1 MQLSIGIDWADQKHD
16 IFELALDTQAHQYSV
31 ISSRPEAIQSW
42 ALDLQH
48 RYHNQR
54 VVVVCELKK
63 GPLVYAL
70 MKYQHIAI
78 VPVHPATFARYR
90 KAFQPSGAKGDP
102 SDARLQ
108 AEMVMSHPD
117 KFSLISPASPKVRV
131 LAQLVES
138 RRKIVQDRVD
148 LTNSITWHLKNYHP
162 QALDW
167 VAEKDSQLFIDLL
180 QRWPTLDQIKRA
192 RSGTLKTFMHQH
204 NVRKP
209 ELIESRIKAIKHAV
223 PLTDDEGVIVPNRL
237 MVEAI
242 AAQLNVLMQAI
253 ETMDQEIKTRYA
265 KMADRV
271 IFDSL
276 PGAGAQVSPRLFV
289 AFGNDRDRY
298 DDASDIQKYA
308 DIAPVT
314 ESSGKKSWT
323 HWRYNCP
330 KFLRQTFVEWASHT
344 APS

>member
-148 LTNSITWHLKNYHP
+148 LTNSITWHLKNYYP

-180 QRWPTLDQIKRA
+180 QRWPILDQIKRA

-223 PLTDDEGVIVPNRL
+223 PLCSCRLSRRWIKRSKRDTQKWRTGLFLIVYQARVHKCHRVCLWRSETIEIGMTMPVISRSML
-237 MVEAI
+237 
-242 AAQLNVLMQAI
+242 
-253 ETMDQEIKTRYA
+253 T
-265 KMADRV
+265 
-271 IFDSL
+271 
-276 PGAGAQVSPRLFV
+276 
-289 AFGNDRDRY
+289 
-298 DDASDIQKYA
+298 
-308 DIAPVT
+308 
-314 ESSGKKSWT
+314 
-323 HWRYNCP
+323 
-330 KFLRQTFVEWASHT
+330 LRQ
-344 APS
+344 